1 VIKFRPAKEEDI
13 AAFAAI
19 SEAEP
24 NAPHWTREHYRDLL
38 ARSGEGRALLNV
50 GEAGHELIGFYAVQG
65 LTEQDWELEFISVS
79 PEFRGAGHGSELL
92 AHLIANLPHTC
103 ERLFLEVRENNA
115 AARRLYAKQG
125 FAETG
130 RRKRYYRNPVEDAIL
145 YERQR

>member
-24 NAPHWTREHYRDLL
+24 NAPHWKREHYLDLL
-38 ARSGEGRALLNV
+38 AKSGESRALLNV
-50 GEAGHELIGFYAVQG
+50 GETGYDLIGFYAVQR
-65 LTEQDWELEFISVS
+65 LTEQDWELEFIAVS
-79 PEFRGAGHGSELL
+79 PKFRGAGHGSELV
-92 AHLIANLPHTC
+92 AHLIANLPNSC
-103 ERLFLEVRENNA
+103 ERLFLEVRESNA
-115 AARRLYAKQG
+115 AARRLYIKQG

-145 YERQR
+145 YERRR